1 MASPGPSA
9 KSIIAEPST
18 PTHALTPPSQSTS
31 SPDLDSSPNSLGS
44 SRPQSQHSSSTSIS
58 DRSSDI
64 ELAQIPKSGPEVQR
78 MHSGSYLL
86 QSHFRRAQQDQTLHN
101 NLLYIHRVLH
111 PYPMPKASTKVS
123 RKLNKPAMEIGFPL
137 IHCLKT
143 LKH

>member
-18 PTHALTPPSQSTS
+18 PTHALNPPSLTTA

-64 ELAQIPKSGPEVQR
+64 ELAQIPKSVPEDAFRELPPPV
-78 MHSGSYLL
+78 SLPAGSPG
-86 QSHFRRAQQDQTLHN
+86 SSAPQQTTLHPPRSAP
-101 NLLYIHRVLH
+101 LPTAQIDQ
-111 PYPMPKASTKVS
+111 SI
-123 RKLNKPAMEIGFPL
+123 PATQQAGGKDWFPL
-137 IHCLKT
+137 IRCLKS
-143 LKH
+143 LNH